1 MQNIIFLYVVLKS
14 VFIKNEWYFFSFMC
28 FIGMTKSVNFISK
41 SAQIKQNN
49 KCENGK
55 IKVKCK
61 KKNILKKLLIIGN
74 KIY

>member
-1 MQNIIFLYVVLKS
+1 MHKILKWAEFSYANIIFLYVVLKS

-61 KKNILKKLLIIGN
+61 KNI
-74 KIY
+74 Y